1 MLTITDTKDSFQ
13 VNTKQ
18 SSLLELQLNVSEYG
32 HRWSHIGDELYNYSS
47 KNTDLVDKT
56 LTVTSDQYMYLRM
69 LFNVGI

>member
-18 SSLLELQLNVSEYG
+18 SSLLEIQLNVSEYG
-32 HRWSHIGDELYNYSS
+32 RRWSHIGDELYNYSS
-47 KNTDLVDKT
+47 KNTDTVDKT

-69 LFNVGI
+69 LFNIKI